1 MVIEYLGHRLIKP
14 SAADIDSRSVTFRYD
29 ALSDTLT
36 VHFFGEAR
44 PAFSLD
50 VSDVEN
56 LRVELDTNRIVGL
69 QVEAFLSHALRSEP
83 RYVVW
88 AMRASISLEAI
99 FDALHGAGE
108 DALHE
113 AAVKMAVDDL
123 DYASD

>member
-1 MVIEYLGHRLIKP
+1 VVIEYLGHRLIKP
-14 SAADIDSRSVTFRYD
+14 DVDEIDSRSVTFHYD
-29 ALSDTLT
+29 ALSDTLS

-69 QVEAFLSHALRSEP
+69 EVEAFLSHAIRAEP
-83 RYVVW
+83 RYLVW
-88 AMRASISLEAI
+88 AIQAGIPMEAI
-99 FDALHGAGE
+99 IDSLRGVGT

-113 AAVKMAVDDL
+113 VAVKMAVDDL

>member
-1 MVIEYLGHRLIKP
+1 MVIEYSGYRLIKP
-14 SAADIDSRSVTFRYD
+14 DAAEIDSRSVAFRYD
-29 ALSDTLT
+29 ALSDRLT

-69 QVEAFLSHALRSEP
+69 EVEAFLSHAIRAEP

-88 AMRASISLEAI
+88 AIQAGIPMETVIQSLHEAG
-99 FDALHGAGE
+99 H